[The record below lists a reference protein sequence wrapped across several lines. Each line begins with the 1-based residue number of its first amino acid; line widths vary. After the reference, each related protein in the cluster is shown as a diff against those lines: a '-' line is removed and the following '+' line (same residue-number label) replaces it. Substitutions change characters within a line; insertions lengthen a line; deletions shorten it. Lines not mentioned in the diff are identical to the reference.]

1 MTQLEFSKIE
11 TLLSTEL
18 AILKFPF
25 WKYRFKRS
33 KMILIRPNVP
43 NDAYTEQFSYDA
55 AELVKNMA
63 IAKNIGVT
71 DLGGNDASR
80 EKVTTNISEK
90 DPEFV
95 CHYDHGGTY
104 TLWGQEDNALEA
116 AIDTN
121 NVDLLKGRVVST
133 VSCLSAGGLG
143 PAAISACAK
152 AYLGYD
158 ELHWVHLWYIDEF
171 TEAANEANYALL
183 EGDTFGVAYK
193 RGYNKYTEKWQDLV
207 ALGADY
213 AASLMLHDRDHLV
226 RLGDYYA
233 TAY

>member
-1 MTQLEFSKIE
+1 MTLREIPRIAD
-11 TLLSTEL
+11 LLQPEL
-18 AILKFPF
+18 VLMKFP
-25 WKYRFKRS
+25 WWRYLFKRS

-43 NDAYTEQFSYDA
+43 GDAYTEQFSYDA

-63 IAKNIGVT
+63 IAKNIGVI

-80 EKVTTNISEK
+80 EKVTANISEE
-90 DPEFV
+90 DPEFI

-104 TLWGQEDNALEA
+104 TLWGQENNALEA
-116 AIDTN
+116 ALDTN
-121 NVDLLKGRVVST
+121 NVNLLKGRVVST

-158 ELHWVHLWYIDEF
+158 DLHWVHLWYLDKF
-171 TEAANEANYALL
+171 TEASNEANYALL
-183 EGDTFGVAYK
+183 EGDTFGVAYQ
-193 RGYNKYTEKWQDLV
+193 RGYDKYTEKWQELV
-207 ALGADY
+207 VLGADY